1 MSFQLR
7 LSYISFLVFLMISTL
22 LLKPEN
28 APLSAI
34 AIMLAIQ
41 TLPVLI
47 FAYAVWQEKGYGLL
61 TLTLILLGYMG
72 FATMNCFATGL
83 TQTLAFM
90 ELGLASW
97 LLIRCSKVVKA
108 QPRGQGAL

>member
-1 MSFQLR
+1 MSFYLR
-7 LSYISFLVFLMISTL
+7 LSYLVFLVFLVISTL

-41 TLPVLI
+41 TLPLLI
-47 FAYAVWQEKGYGLL
+47 FAYAVWHEKGNGLL

-83 TQTLAFM
+83 TQILAFM

-97 LLIRCSKVVKA
+97 LLICCSKIVKA